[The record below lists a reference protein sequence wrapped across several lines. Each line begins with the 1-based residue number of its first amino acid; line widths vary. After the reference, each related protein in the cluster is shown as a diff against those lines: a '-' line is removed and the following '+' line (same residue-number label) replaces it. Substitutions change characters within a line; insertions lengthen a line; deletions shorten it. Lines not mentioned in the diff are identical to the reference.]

1 MRITCPH
8 CQSDASLVPN
18 RARFEGVLLP
28 RYVVACSGCD
38 RTTAHQDRQELLV
51 AALVGNRH
59 GSGSHELTVAA
70 EGVGHVSFH
79 TDPTGETTPAVE
91 HSELL
96 EYVTS
101 SITAEDTFSLVL
113 RTIETGS
120 NCPSPQGGIPY
131 TAVRGWLVVNGEI
144 LALTGQEVWEASC
157 RESDSDTPLD
167 PEADVHYVDAD
178 VIPRPYCW

>member
-1 MRITCPH
+1 MVHP
-8 CQSDASLVPN
+8 DN
-18 RARFEGVLLP
+18 
-28 RYVVACSGCD
+28 
-38 RTTAHQDRQELLV
+38 QELLV

-79 TDPTGETTPAVE
+79 TDPTGRETLAVA

-101 SITAEDTFSLVL
+101 SISASDTFSLVL
-113 RTIETGS
+113 RTTEVGS
-120 NCPSPQGGIPY
+120 RCPSPGGGIPY

-157 RESDSDTPLD
+157 RDSESDLPLD

-178 VIPRPYCW
+178 AIPRPYRW